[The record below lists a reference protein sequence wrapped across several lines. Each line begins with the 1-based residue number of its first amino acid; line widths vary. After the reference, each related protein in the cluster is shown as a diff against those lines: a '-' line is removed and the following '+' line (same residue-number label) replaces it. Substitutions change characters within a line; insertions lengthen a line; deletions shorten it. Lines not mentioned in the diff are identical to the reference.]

1 MAPNNEILQPAGAE
15 PAVTNPA
22 DNAEQTQVNG
32 QVSQGITFNDVF
44 ADKTNGNKEG
54 VEQQLKKMIWRE
66 PVTEE
71 DRTRAKEDLADE
83 ISGMISPEDQ
93 KNLKDA
99 QAAIIDGKPEAL
111 AAAMKAYADDP
122 AKLAEF
128 VKELDKSLTRD
139 GAGVNLAL
147 NKDGNVVLFG
157 HGDKAL
163 EISPRD
169 GSVTVRAIEHLK
181 GGVLIKPGE
190 VVDVDAGKV
199 AVGIGDD
206 ATRGITGPHF
216 IYKKGGGGIGHP
228 GFPGSHGEI
237 KPTDLEKL
245 GAAAGNAARSAAAVG
260 GEVLQPAGGR

>member
-15 PAVTNPA
+15 PAVTNNI
-22 DNAEQTQVNG
+22 DNAERTLANG
-32 QVSQGITFNDVF
+32 PAAQGITFNDVF
-44 ADKTNGNKEG
+44 GDRNSDGKESG
-54 VEQQLKKMIWRE
+54 EQQLKKMMWKE

-71 DRTRAKEDLADE
+71 DRTEAKEDLADE
-83 ISGMISPEDQ
+83 ISGMIPPEDQ
-93 KNLKDA
+93 KNLKAA

-147 NKDGNVVLFG
+147 NKAGNVVLFG

-181 GGVLIKPGE
+181 GGILIKPGE

-199 AVGIGDD
+199 AVRIGDD
-206 ATRGITGPHF
+206 ATRGINGPHF
-216 IYKKGGGGIGHP
+216 IYMKGSSGGADAESRPNNAGKV
-228 GFPGSHGEI
+228 GSVVGREA
-237 KPTDLEKL
+237 K
-245 GAAAGNAARSAAAVG
+245 SAAAAD
-260 GEVLQPAGGR
+260 GEVLHPAGER